1 MLGGMEFN
9 YIYNPETGRKVSI
22 YGKTG
27 KKILENYVKYLEFN
41 K

>member
-1 MLGGMEFN
+1 MEFN

-27 KKILENYVKYLEFN
+27 KKNIRKLCKIFGI
-41 K
+41 